1 MSLMSART
9 RKLIGLAGILV
20 FLCVYI
26 AVITL
31 ISDYV
36 PDHWAARL
44 VFYVIAG
51 MGWGVPIL
59 PLIAWMNTGR
69 WRR

>member
-1 MSLMSART
+1 MNERV
-9 RKLIGLAGILV
+9 RKLIGLAGIMA
-20 FLCVYI
+20 FLAGYI
-26 AVITL
+26 AAVTL
-31 ISDYV
+31 IADHV

-44 VFYVIAG
+44 VFYVVAG
-51 MGWGVPIL
+51 LGWGVPIL